1 MSAVAASQH
10 RQAAGRHLR
19 AAGYSVREAIRG
31 DRLAAF
37 CIFVI
42 AAFTLIAIAAPLL
55 APHDPNL
62 VNLSAVNQGPSLQH
76 LLGTDES
83 GRDLLS
89 RMIYGAR
96 TSLLGPLLVVMLAAS
111 AGTALALLAAWRGG
125 FVDGTVAS
133 GIDILFGFPG
143 LLLAVGAVAVFGL
156 GLTAPVIALGIA
168 YTPYIG
174 RVVRAVALRER
185 RLPYV
190 AALQAAGCSG
200 RRIVLGHLLPNLVPV
215 IAAQATIA
223 FAYAT
228 IDLAAISFLG
238 LGVQPPTSDWGLMIA
253 QGETAVLAG
262 SPWQAI
268 CPGLAL
274 VLVVVCVTLL
284 GRRISA
290 DAELLR

>member
-1 MSAVAASQH
+1 MNTVAAGQH
-10 RQAAGRHLR
+10 RRIAGRHLR
-19 AAGYSVREAIRG
+19 AACYRVRRWILG

-42 AAFTLIAIAAPLL
+42 AASTLIAIAAPLL

-62 VNLSAVNQGPSLQH
+62 VNLSAVNQGPSAQH

-96 TSLLGPLLVVMLAAS
+96 TSLLGPLLVVILAAS
-111 AGTALALLAAWRGG
+111 AGTGLALLAAWRGG
-125 FVDGTVAS
+125 FVDGAVAS

-156 GLTAPVIALGIA
+156 GLSAPVIALGIA

-174 RVVRAVALRER
+174 RTVRAVALRER

>member
-1 MSAVAASQH
+1 MSSLAVPHGLGAT
-10 RQAAGRHLR
+10 
-19 AAGYSVREAIRG
+19 IRG
-31 DRLAAF
+31 NRVTAV
-37 CIFVI
+37 CIAVI
-42 AAFTLIAIAAPLL
+42 AIFTILAIAAPLF
-55 APHDPNL
+55 APDDPNL
-62 VNLSAVNQGPSLQH
+62 VNLSAINLGPSAQH

-83 GRDLLS
+83 GRDVLS
-89 RMIYGAR
+89 RLIYGAR
-96 TSLLGPLLVVMLAAS
+96 TSLLGPLLVVMIAGGV
-111 AGTALALLAAWRGG
+111 GTAIALLAAWRGG
-125 FVDGTVAS
+125 AIDAIVAS
-133 GIDILFGFPG
+133 VIDIVFGFPG

-190 AALQAAGCSG
+190 SALQAAGCSG
-200 RRIVLGHLLPNLVPV
+200 PRVVLFHLLPNLAPV
-215 IAAQATIA
+215 IVAQATIA

-238 LGVQPPTSDWGLMIA
+238 LGVQPPTADWGLMVA

-262 SPWQAI
+262 HPGQAI
-268 CPGLAL
+268 YPGVAL
-274 VLVVVCVTLL
+274 VLVVVCVTML

-290 DAELLR
+290 DAELLP

>member
-1 MSAVAASQH
+1 MSAVAARQH
-10 RQAAGRHLR
+10 RDAARTHLR
-19 AAGYSVREAIRG
+19 AASHSLRQAARE

-37 CIFVI
+37 CVFVI
-42 AAFTLIAIAAPLL
+42 VAFTLIAIAAPLL
-55 APHDPNL
+55 APHDPTL

-89 RMIYGAR
+89 RMIFGAR
-96 TSLLGPLLVVMLAAS
+96 TSLLGPLLVVTLAAS
-111 AGTALALLAAWRGG
+111 TGTTIALLAAWRGG
-125 FVDGTVAS
+125 FVDGAVTS

-143 LLLAVGAVAVFGL
+143 LLLAIGAVAVFGL
-156 GLTAPVIALGIA
+156 GLTAPAIALGIA

-174 RVVRAVALRER
+174 RGLRAFALRER
-185 RLPYV
+185 RLAYV
-190 AALQAAGCSG
+190 AALQVAGLPS
-200 RRIVLGHLLPNLVPV
+200 RRIVVGHVLPNLLPV
-215 IAAQATIA
+215 IVGQATLV

-238 LGVQPPTSDWGLMIA
+238 LGVQPPTADWGLMIA

-290 DAELLR
+290 RAEPLR

>member
-1 MSAVAASQH
+1 MNAVAA
-10 RQAAGRHLR
+10 RARVGAG
-19 AAGYSVREAIRG
+19 IRSN
-31 DRLAAF
+31 RLAAA
-37 CIFVI
+37 CLTVI
-42 AAFTLIAIAAPLL
+42 VLFTLIAIAAPLL

-62 VNLSAVNQGPSLQH
+62 VNLSAVNLGPSSQH

-89 RMIYGAR
+89 RLMFGAR
-96 TSLLGPLLVVMLAAS
+96 TSLLGPLLVVLLAGS
-111 AGTALALLAAWRGG
+111 IGTAIALLAAWRGG
-125 FVDGTVAS
+125 VVDGAVAS
-133 GIDILFGFPG
+133 AIDIVFGFPG

-200 RRIVLGHLLPNLVPV
+200 PRIVRAHLLPNLLPV

-238 LGVQPPTSDWGLMIA
+238 LGVQPPTADWGLMIA
-253 QGETAVLAG
+253 QGEAAVLAG
-262 SPWQAI
+262 HTAQAI
-268 CPGLAL
+268 YPGVAL

-284 GRRISA
+284 GRHISA
-290 DAELLR
+290 DAELLP